1 MAAQQHDR
9 GDEEDR
15 EGKPGDTGGAGRLE
29 AALALDGGGVEVE
42 VDTGDRRVRAAPPPP
57 PDQVRSR
64 RAGSPARGEARERAS
79 ADDLVMT
86 IGAALLTIAV
96 GAVLAFAVTA
106 QVAGIDLQ
114 TVGYILLV
122 IGVLG
127 LLLGLWM
134 MSAGRRRGD
143 PPPPGY

>member
-1 MAAQQHDR
+1 
-9 GDEEDR
+9 
-15 EGKPGDTGGAGRLE
+15 
-29 AALALDGGGVEVE
+29 
-42 VDTGDRRVRAAPPPP
+42 
-57 PDQVRSR
+57 
-64 RAGSPARGEARERAS
+64 
-79 ADDLVMT
+79 MT
-86 IGAALLTIAV
+86 IGASLFTIAV

-122 IGVLG
+122 VGVLG

-134 MSAGRRRGD
+134 MSAGRRRGQ

>member
-1 MAAQQHDR
+1 M
-9 GDEEDR
+9 
-15 EGKPGDTGGAGRLE
+15 
-29 AALALDGGGVEVE
+29 
-42 VDTGDRRVRAAPPPP
+42 RRV
-57 PDQVRSR
+57 
-64 RAGSPARGEARERAS
+64 G
-79 ADDLVMT
+79 ADDPIISLMT
-86 IGAALLTIAV
+86 IGAALFTIAV

-134 MSAGRRRGD
+134 MNAGRRRGE
-143 PPPPGY
+143 PPPGY